1 MNRLLATLTAALL
14 VAGCSMNRNKNP
26 YENPFYAKYLNTGS
40 AVDTRIARTL
50 EQLRADDRSAAL
62 HNDLGQMLVEK
73 GFAKDAER
81 EFERA
86 VNNDSSFYP
95 AWYNLGLVRAASD
108 DEVGARRA
116 FYRAVRYKPG
126 HAAALFQLGL
136 IEEHRGNTA
145 GAVSLFAKAYSI
157 NRALLDVQVNPRILD
172 SKLTHLA
179 LLELYPVSHTRQ
191 SLQFNPTP
199 GGYQPPNIGS
209 PMPGSEGASPQPQPS
224 NIITPAPPATET
236 GVQKPVPQP

>member
-1 MNRLLATLTAALL
+1 MKRLLTILTAVLL

-26 YENPFYAKYLNTGS
+26 YENPFYAKYLNSGS
-40 AVDTRIARTL
+40 PVDARISQTL
-50 EQLRADDRSAAL
+50 DRLRADDSSAAL
-62 HNDLGQMLVEK
+62 HNDLGQLLVEK

-86 VNNDSSFYP
+86 VNSDVSFYP
-95 AWYNLGLVRAASD
+95 AWYNLGLVRASNH

-116 FYRAVRYKPG
+116 FYRTVHHKPG

-136 IEEHRGNTA
+136 IEERRGNVS
-145 GAVSLFAKAYSI
+145 GAVDLFAKAYGI
-157 NRALLDVQVNPRILD
+157 NRALLDVQVNPRVLD

-179 LLELYPVSHTRQ
+179 LLQLYPTAHTRQ
-191 SLQFNPTP
+191 SMEFNPTP
-199 GGYQPPNIGS
+199 GGYQPPNAAS
-209 PMPGSEGASPQPQPS
+209 AAPGTQGASPQPQPS
-224 NIITPAPPATET
+224 NIITPAPPATEA